1 MDAFDV
7 VVAISNA
14 IPNTIIHDIEE
25 FDMQREHAKMTGIVG
40 LAEEAQQIASK
51 LREQR
56 CFQDVRLSKV
66 VQVVNSDR
74 QKYGLEWDVR
84 CPEDEV
90 SKSKKKKTDESGGG
104 AR

>member
-1 MDAFDV
+1 MEPA
-7 VVAISNA
+7 
-14 IPNTIIHDIEE
+14 TIGGTSFCTHSLPLKVLTE
-25 FDMQREHAKMTGIVG
+25 TGIVG
-40 LAEEAQQIASK
+40 LAEEAQQIATK
-51 LREQR
+51 LKDQR

-90 SKSKKKKTDESGGG
+90 TKTKKKKTEESGGG
-104 AR
+104 SR

>member
-1 MDAFDV
+1 
-7 VVAISNA
+7 
-14 IPNTIIHDIEE
+14 
-25 FDMQREHAKMTGIVG
+25 MTGIVG
-40 LAEEAQQIASK
+40 TADEAQQVASK
-51 LREQR
+51 LKEQR
-56 CFQDVRLSKV
+56 CFQEVKLSKV

-90 SKSKKKKTDESGGG
+90 SKAKRKKPEESAGG